1 MNIKLYEDFIHKLI
15 NDGIEVQNL
24 TLIQISKSIEL
35 YKIITG

>member
-24 TLIQISKSIEL
+24 TLIQIINVNP
-35 YKIITG
+35 

>member
-35 YKIITG
+35 YKIKHR